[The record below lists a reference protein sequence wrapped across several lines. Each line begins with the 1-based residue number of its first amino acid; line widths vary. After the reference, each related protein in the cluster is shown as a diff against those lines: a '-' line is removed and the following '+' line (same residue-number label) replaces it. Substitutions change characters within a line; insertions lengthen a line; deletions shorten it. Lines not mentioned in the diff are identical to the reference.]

1 MHMRLV
7 APTPH
12 SAAVAER
19 RTPAPASPVAPYP
32 AEGLRERSTPGGLT
46 PGALL
51 EHADA
56 EHWRVAVVGGSPAQ
70 REELHRRM
78 VADRPGVA
86 LIGHWTPV
94 HTAIRSRETS
104 LDIAEQIRHAEADLV
119 VVCLQTHRQTD
130 WIGTYGE
137 LTGAR
142 ALIAVDALGD
152 LLTDRVP
159 RILADGERG
168 RLDKMWRLAL
178 EPKRWAKRYLVEGPP
193 ASQAVR
199 RSSAP
204 HDA

>member
-1 MHMRLV
+1 MHTRLA
-7 APTPH
+7 APAPL
-12 SAAVAER
+12 SAAVADR
-19 RTPAPASPVAPYP
+19 LIPSPTSPVASDP
-32 AEGLRERSTPGGLT
+32 AEGLRERAMPGGLT

-94 HTAIRSRETS
+94 HPAIRSRQTS

-119 VVCLQTHRQTD
+119 VVCLQTHQTD
-130 WIGTYGE
+130 WIDTYGD

-142 ALIAVDALGD
+142 ALLAVDALGD

-159 RILADGERG
+159 RILADGARG